1 MGCIFDQM
9 DEGMI
14 LMDEGMI
21 LKEKKGRDGGREYG
35 RA

>member
-9 DEGMI
+9 DEGMN
-14 LMDEGMI
+14 
-21 LKEKKGRDGGREYG
+21 LKEKKGREDGREYG